1 MASDRRTP
9 FTPSLSLALALAVV
23 VSATPASA
31 APDPTAP
38 AAPAPATDLKEAFAA
53 AQKLFDDQ
61 AYAEALVK
69 FQELAASTGS
79 PNARLYVART
89 LQQLGRT
96 VEAYDEF
103 AVTVREAGARV
114 EAEPKYEQTR
124 DAAAAELARLDPK
137 VAHVVIALT
146 DGNVAPTITLNGNP
160 VPEASLGAPLTVLP
174 GKQTI
179 KISRPG
185 LPDETREL
193 EVAAAQTKTLAIGA
207 GLKAETTTPGPT
219 RPAEVGGGLGL
230 VRILGIVVGGVGVV
244 GLVTGTATGVMS
256 NGKFATLEEEC
267 GGARCTDPK
276 YADDVDSG
284 KSLELVANVTLI
296 AGAVLAAASVPM
308 IIFGGP
314 SDEVTTTVQAERGGA
329 SVGLTYRF

>member
-1 MASDRRTP
+1 M
-9 FTPSLSLALALAVV
+9 
-23 VSATPASA
+23 
-31 APDPTAP
+31 
-38 AAPAPATDLKEAFAA
+38 
-53 AQKLFDDQ
+53 
-61 AYAEALVK
+61 
-69 FQELAASTGS
+69 
-79 PNARLYVART
+79 
-89 LQQLGRT
+89 
-96 VEAYDEF
+96 
-103 AVTVREAGARV
+103 
-114 EAEPKYEQTR
+114 
-124 DAAAAELARLDPK
+124 
-137 VAHVVIALT
+137 
-146 DGNVAPTITLNGNP
+146 

-193 EVAAAQTKTLAIGA
+193 EVAGAQTKTLAIGA
-207 GLKAETTTPGPT
+207 GPKAQSTTPGPT

-284 KSLELVANVTLI
+284 KSRARGERDAH
-296 AGAVLAAASVPM
+296 
-308 IIFGGP
+308 
-314 SDEVTTTVQAERGGA
+314 RGGRA
-329 SVGLTYRF
+329 RSRVGSDDHLRRALGRGHDDGSGRARRVRGAHVPLLKGRFRQGVGRAAFHAGSAR